1 MRHAPGH
8 EHEPGWNGKRLL
20 QSGVLLL
27 PCRPVSSAARRGR
40 AVASSSQSPAALS
53 RSHASGPDR
62 HVSARSVERRIV
74 CFSYAFNALR
84 RLAWQRTGRGSRC
97 RGPCRTRR
105 CSRYSTCYTLTASSI
120 THPTVIRCM
129 RNVLYCSGTTCAQAD
144 SVKLWQGYAAPAPQQ
159 QVRAMVPGP
168 YSQAPQMTASPLM
181 TQMTSPPQMT
191 QMSAAPQMTQL
202 TAPQRTQLTAP
213 QMTQMSAVPQMQ
225 YMMPATAAVAPAPAP
240 PPVQV
245 IAFPLLHFQ
254 LCGWIV
260 CTPFRSE

>member
-1 MRHAPGH
+1 MRPVTNTNPAGMENVYCSQVCCSCHAA
-8 EHEPGWNGKRLL
+8 
-20 QSGVLLL
+20 QSHLL
-27 PCRPVSSAARRGR
+27 PAEGARWLLRVRARLPFPARTPAARTAMYLR
-40 AVASSSQSPAALS
+40 AASS
-53 RSHASGPDR
+53 
-62 HVSARSVERRIV
+62 V
-74 CFSYAFNALR
+74 AFYVFLPPPYALR

-159 QVRAMVPGP
+159 QARAMVPGP

-181 TQMTSPPQMT
+181 TQMTSPPHMT
-191 QMSAAPQMTQL
+191 QMFAAPQMTQL